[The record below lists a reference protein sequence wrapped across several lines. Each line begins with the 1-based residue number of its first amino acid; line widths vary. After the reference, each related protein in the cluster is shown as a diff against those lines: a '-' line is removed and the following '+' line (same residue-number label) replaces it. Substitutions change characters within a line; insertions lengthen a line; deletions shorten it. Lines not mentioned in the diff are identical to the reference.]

1 MKNQDKNT
9 VDGFGD
15 EWSRFDQSDL
25 PQAEQQLL
33 FDEYF
38 SVFPWKNIS
47 KESTGFDLGCG
58 TGRWARSVAPKV
70 KKLICIDPSS
80 ALDIAK
86 KNLSNFDNCV
96 FDSSTVDEMPMQDNS
111 MDFGYSLGVLH
122 HVPDTALGIKQ
133 CVKKLKIG
141 APLLLYLYYR
151 FDNRPWWFRL
161 IWSVTDLLRRVVSKM
176 PYKLRYVSS
185 QIISIIVYFPLARF
199 ALFLEKLNFN
209 VSNFPLSSYRNLSF
223 YTMRTDA
230 LDRFGTRL
238 EQRFTRKEI
247 KNMMRNAG
255 LENIEF
261 SNSKPFWVAVGY
273 KSSKIKDF

>member
-58 TGRWARSVAPKV
+58 TGRWAKSVAPKV

-96 FDSSTVDEMPMQDNS
+96 FDSATVDEMPMQDNS

-161 IWSVTDLLRRVVSKM
+161 IWFVTDLLRRIVSKM
-176 PYKLRYVSS
+176 PYKLRYFSS

-209 VSNFPLSSYRNLSF
+209 VSNFPLSSYKNLSF

-247 KNMMRNAG
+247 KNMMQNAG

-273 KSSKIKDF
+273 KSSKIEDF

>member
-9 VDGFGD
+9 VEGFGD

-25 PQAEQQLL
+25 PEDEQKLL

-38 SVFPWKNIS
+38 SVFPWENIS
-47 KESTGFDLGCG
+47 KESVGFDLGCG
-58 TGRWARSVAPKV
+58 SGRWAKSVAPKV

-86 KNLSNFDNCV
+86 KNLSNFDNCE
-96 FDSSTVDEMPMQDNS
+96 FQSTTVDDISIDNNS

-122 HVPDTALGIKQ
+122 HVPNTEMGIKQ
-133 CVKKLKIG
+133 CVEKLKKG

-151 FDNRPWWFRL
+151 FDNRPFWFRF
-161 IWSVTDLLRRVVSKM
+161 IWSISDLLRKIISKM
-176 PYKLRYVSS
+176 PYGLRYIFS
-185 QIISIIVYFPLARF
+185 QIIAVAIYFPLARTSF
-199 ALFLEKLNFN
+199 YMEKLNLN
-209 VSNFPLSSYRNLSF
+209 VSNFPLSSYKNLSF

-238 EQRFTRKEI
+238 EQRFTRDEI
-247 KNMMRNAG
+247 KIMMENAG
-255 LENIEF
+255 LEDIKF
-261 SNSKPFWVAVGY
+261 SNSKPYWVAVGY
-273 KSSKIKDF
+273 KISETK

>member
-15 EWSRFDQSDL
+15 EWSRFDQTDL

-58 TGRWARSVAPKV
+58 TGRWAKSVAPKV

-209 VSNFPLSSYRNLSF
+209 VSNFPLSSYKNLSF

-273 KSSKIKDF
+273 KSSKIKDS

>member
-38 SVFPWKNIS
+38 SVFPWKHIS

-58 TGRWARSVAPKV
+58 TGRWAKSVAPKV

-96 FDSSTVDEMPMQDNS
+96 FDNATVDEMPMQDNS

-161 IWSVTDLLRRVVSKM
+161 IWFVTDLLRRIVSKM

-185 QIISIIVYFPLARF
+185 QIISIIVYLPLARF

-209 VSNFPLSSYRNLSF
+209 VSNFPLSSYKNLSF

-247 KNMMRNAG
+247 KNMMQNAG

-273 KSSKIKDF
+273 KSSKIEDF

>member
-25 PQAEQQLL
+25 PSAEQQLL

-80 ALDIAK
+80 ALEIAK
-86 KNLSNFDNCV
+86 KNLSNFDNCE
-96 FDSSTVDEMPMQDNS
+96 FDSATVDEMPMQDNS

-133 CVKKLKIG
+133 CVKKLKTG

-161 IWSVTDLLRRVVSKM
+161 IWSVSDLLRRIVSKM
-176 PYKLRYVSS
+176 PYKLRYFSS

-209 VSNFPLSSYRNLSF
+209 VSNFPLSSYKNLSF

>member
-38 SVFPWKNIS
+38 SVFPWKDIS

-96 FDSSTVDEMPMQDNS
+96 FDSATVDEMPMQDNT

-161 IWSVTDLLRRVVSKM
+161 IWFVTDLLRRIVSKM
-176 PYKLRYVSS
+176 PYKLRYFSS
-185 QIISIIVYFPLARF
+185 QIISIIVYLPLARF

-209 VSNFPLSSYRNLSF
+209 VSNFPLSSYKNLSF

-247 KNMMRNAG
+247 KNMMQNAG

-273 KSSKIKDF
+273 KSSKTEDF

>member
-122 HVPDTALGIKQ
+122 HVPETALGIKQ

-273 KSSKIKDF
+273 KSSKIKDS

>member
-9 VDGFGD
+9 VEGFGD

-25 PQAEQQLL
+25 PEDEQQLL

-38 SVFPWKNIS
+38 SVFPWENIS
-47 KESTGFDLGCG
+47 KESVGFDLGCG
-58 TGRWARSVAPKV
+58 SGRWATSVAPKV
-70 KKLICIDPSS
+70 KKLICIDPSN

-86 KNLSNFDNCV
+86 KNLSNFDNCE
-96 FDSSTVDEMPMQDNS
+96 FESATVDDISIDNNS

-122 HVPDTALGIKQ
+122 HVPDTAMGIKQ
-133 CVKKLKIG
+133 CVEKLKKG

-151 FDNRPWWFRL
+151 FDNRPLWFRF
-161 IWSVTDLLRRVVSKM
+161 IWSISDLIRKVVSKM
-176 PYKLRYVSS
+176 PYGLRYTLS
-185 QIISIIVYFPLARF
+185 QIIAVVIYFPLARTS
-199 ALFLEKLNFN
+199 LYLEKLNLN
-209 VSNFPLSSYRNLSF
+209 VSNFPLSSYKNLSF

-238 EQRFTRKEI
+238 EQRFTRDEI
-247 KNMMRNAG
+247 KNMMEKAG
-255 LENIEF
+255 LENIKF

-273 KSSKIKDF
+273 KKNETE

>member
-9 VDGFGD
+9 VEGFGD

-25 PQAEQQLL
+25 PEDEQKLL

-38 SVFPWKNIS
+38 SVFPWSNIS
-47 KESTGFDLGCG
+47 KESVGFDLGCG
-58 TGRWARSVAPKV
+58 SGRWAKSVAPKV

-86 KNLSNFDNCV
+86 KNLSNFDNCE
-96 FDSSTVDEMPMQDNS
+96 FQSATVDDISIDDNS

-122 HVPDTALGIKQ
+122 HVPNTAMGIKQ
-133 CVKKLKIG
+133 CVVKLKKG

-151 FDNRPWWFRL
+151 FDNRPFWFRF
-161 IWSVTDLLRRVVSKM
+161 IWSISDLFRKIISKM
-176 PYKLRYVSS
+176 PYGLRYIFS
-185 QIISIIVYFPLARF
+185 QIIAVVIYFPLARASF
-199 ALFLEKLNFN
+199 YMEKLNLN
-209 VSNFPLSSYRNLSF
+209 VSNFPLSSYKNLSF

-238 EQRFTRKEI
+238 EQRFTRNEI
-247 KNMMRNAG
+247 KNMMENAG

-261 SNSKPFWVAVGY
+261 SNSKPYWVAVGY
-273 KSSKIKDF
+273 KTSETE

>member
-25 PQAEQQLL
+25 PKKEQQLL

-38 SVFPWKNIS
+38 SVFPWKDIS

-58 TGRWARSVAPKV
+58 TGRWAKSVAPKV

-86 KNLSNFDNCV
+86 ENLSNFDNCE
-96 FDSSTVDEMPMQDNS
+96 FDSGTVYEMSIDDNS

-122 HVPDTALGIKQ
+122 HVPDTALGLKQ
-133 CVKKLKIG
+133 CVKKLKGG
-141 APLLLYLYYR
+141 APFLLYLYYR

-161 IWSVTDLLRRVVSKM
+161 IWLITDLLRRVISKM
-176 PYKLRYVSS
+176 PYRLRYVSS
-185 QIISIIVYFPLARF
+185 QIIAVIVYFPLARI

-209 VSNFPLSSYRNLSF
+209 VSSFPLSSYKNLSF

-238 EQRFTRKEI
+238 EQRFTRLEI
-247 KNMMRNAG
+247 KNMMHDAG

-273 KSSKIKDF
+273 KIRKT

>member
-9 VDGFGD
+9 VEGFGD

-25 PQAEQQLL
+25 PEDEQKLL

-38 SVFPWKNIS
+38 SVFPWENIS
-47 KESTGFDLGCG
+47 KESVGFDLGCG
-58 TGRWARSVAPKV
+58 SGRWAKSVAPKV

-86 KNLSNFDNCV
+86 KNLSNFDNCE
-96 FDSSTVDEMPMQDNS
+96 FHSDTVDDISIDNNS

-122 HVPDTALGIKQ
+122 HVPNTEMGIKQ
-133 CVKKLKIG
+133 CVEKLKKG

-151 FDNRPWWFRL
+151 FDNRPFWFRF
-161 IWSVTDLLRRVVSKM
+161 IWSISDLLRKIISKM
-176 PYKLRYVSS
+176 PYGLRYILS
-185 QIISIIVYFPLARF
+185 QIIAVVIYFPLARTSF
-199 ALFLEKLNFN
+199 YMEKLNLN
-209 VSNFPLSSYRNLSF
+209 VSNFPLSSYKNLSF

-238 EQRFTRKEI
+238 EQRFTRDEI
-247 KNMMRNAG
+247 KIMMENAG
-255 LENIEF
+255 LENIKF
-261 SNSKPFWVAVGY
+261 SNSKPYWVAVGY
-273 KSSKIKDF
+273 KISETK

>member
-38 SVFPWKNIS
+38 SVFPWKHIS

-58 TGRWARSVAPKV
+58 TGRWAKSVAPKV

-96 FDSSTVDEMPMQDNS
+96 FDSATVDEMPMQDNS

-161 IWSVTDLLRRVVSKM
+161 IWFVTDLLRRIVSKM
-176 PYKLRYVSS
+176 PYKLRYFSS

-209 VSNFPLSSYRNLSF
+209 VSNFPLSSYKNLSF

-247 KNMMRNAG
+247 KNMMQNAG

-273 KSSKIKDF
+273 KSSKIEDF

>member
-38 SVFPWKNIS
+38 SVFPWKHIS

-58 TGRWARSVAPKV
+58 TGRWAKSVAPKV

-96 FDSSTVDEMPMQDNS
+96 FDSATVDEMPMQDNS

-151 FDNRPWWFRL
+151 FDNRPWWFQL
-161 IWSVTDLLRRVVSKM
+161 IWSVSDSLRRIVSKM
-176 PYKLRYVSS
+176 PYKLRYISS

-209 VSNFPLSSYRNLSF
+209 VSNFPLSSYKNLSF

-247 KNMMRNAG
+247 KNMMLNAG

-273 KSSKIKDF
+273 KSSKIKDS

>member
-25 PQAEQQLL
+25 PSAEQQLL

-47 KESTGFDLGCG
+47 KESIGFDLGCG

-80 ALDIAK
+80 ALEIAK

-96 FDSSTVDEMPMQDNS
+96 FDSATVDEMPMQDNS

-151 FDNRPWWFRL
+151 FDNRPWWFRS
-161 IWSVTDLLRRVVSKM
+161 IWFVTDLLRRIVSKM

-185 QIISIIVYFPLARF
+185 QIISIIIYLPLARF

-247 KNMMRNAG
+247 KNMMQNAG

-273 KSSKIKDF
+273 KSSKIEDF

>member
-9 VDGFGD
+9 VEGFGD

-25 PQAEQQLL
+25 PEDEQKLL

-38 SVFPWKNIS
+38 SVFPWENIS
-47 KESTGFDLGCG
+47 KESVGFDLGCG
-58 TGRWARSVAPKV
+58 SGRWAKSVAPKV

-86 KNLSNFDNCV
+86 KNLSNFDNCE
-96 FDSSTVDEMPMQDNS
+96 FQSTTVDDISIDNNS

-122 HVPDTALGIKQ
+122 HVPNTEMGIKQ
-133 CVKKLKIG
+133 CVEKLKKG

-151 FDNRPWWFRL
+151 FDNRPFWFRF
-161 IWSVTDLLRRVVSKM
+161 IWSISDLLRKIISKM
-176 PYKLRYVSS
+176 PYGLRYIFS
-185 QIISIIVYFPLARF
+185 QIIAVVIYFPLARTSF
-199 ALFLEKLNFN
+199 YMEKLNLN
-209 VSNFPLSSYRNLSF
+209 VSNFPLSSYKNLSF

-238 EQRFTRKEI
+238 EQRFTRDEI
-247 KNMMRNAG
+247 KIMMENAG
-255 LENIEF
+255 LENIKF
-261 SNSKPFWVAVGY
+261 SNSKPYWVAVGY
-273 KSSKIKDF
+273 KISETK

>member
-15 EWSRFDQSDL
+15 EWSRFDQSAL
-25 PQAEQQLL
+25 PSAEQQLL

-185 QIISIIVYFPLARF
+185 QIISIIVYLPLARF

-209 VSNFPLSSYRNLSF
+209 VSNFPLSSYKNLSF

-247 KNMMRNAG
+247 KNMMQNAG

-261 SNSKPFWVAVGY
+261 SNSKPFWVAVGN
-273 KSSKIKDF
+273 KSSDIKDF

>member
-25 PQAEQQLL
+25 PQEEQQLL

-58 TGRWARSVAPKV
+58 TGRWAKSVAPKV

-86 KNLSNFDNCV
+86 KNLSNFDNCE

-161 IWSVTDLLRRVVSKM
+161 IWFVTDLLRRIVSKM

-185 QIISIIVYFPLARF
+185 QIISIIIYLPLARF

-209 VSNFPLSSYRNLSF
+209 VSNFPLSSYKNLSF

-273 KSSKIKDF
+273 KSSKIKDS

>member
-38 SVFPWKNIS
+38 SVFPWKHIS

-58 TGRWARSVAPKV
+58 TGRWAKSVAPKV

-96 FDSSTVDEMPMQDNS
+96 FDSATVDEMPMQDNS

-161 IWSVTDLLRRVVSKM
+161 IWFVTDLLRRIVSKM
-176 PYKLRYVSS
+176 PYKLRYFSS
-185 QIISIIVYFPLARF
+185 QIISIIIYLPLARF

-209 VSNFPLSSYRNLSF
+209 VSNFPLSSYKNLSF

-247 KNMMRNAG
+247 KNMMQNAG

-273 KSSKIKDF
+273 KSSKIEDF